1 MVRFAH
7 VSTTILLTTSVLAH
21 PGGNT
26 NREVLRRQAH
36 LDHPN
41 RRSVQA
47 CKRDL
52 VGTGWVREQ
61 HQRRES
67 RLHELR
73 VAAGFAKEHEIIRR
87 DTAEVEQDYGVQAAC
102 TLDPEVGEGP
112 YCKCSKTAYTTLC
125 LLTDN
130 KGSRV
135 SSLGKISSLAKRAP
149 LLTWMSTLSTFQLA
163 CLSPMPTSR
172 CGEQTLPVSTLACR
186 LEAMATALLR
196 LLRPTLFVV
205 SSPQASM
212 ALLHS

>member
-7 VSTTILLTTSVLAH
+7 ASTVLLLTTSVLAH

-52 VGTGWVREQ
+52 VETGWVREQ
-61 HQRRES
+61 HQRRET

-73 VAAGFAKEHEIIRR
+73 VAAGFAKEHEFIRR
-87 DTAEVEQDYGVQAAC
+87 DAVEVEQSYGVNAAC

-112 YCKCSKTAYTTLC
+112 YCKYLKSTSAASC
-125 LLTDN
+125 LPTD
-130 KGSRV
+130 
-135 SSLGKISSLAKRAP
+135 I
-149 LLTWMSTLSTFQLA
+149 
-163 CLSPMPTSR
+163 
-172 CGEQTLPVSTLACR
+172 
-186 LEAMATALLR
+186 
-196 LLRPTLFVV
+196 
-205 SSPQASM
+205 
-212 ALLHS
+212 